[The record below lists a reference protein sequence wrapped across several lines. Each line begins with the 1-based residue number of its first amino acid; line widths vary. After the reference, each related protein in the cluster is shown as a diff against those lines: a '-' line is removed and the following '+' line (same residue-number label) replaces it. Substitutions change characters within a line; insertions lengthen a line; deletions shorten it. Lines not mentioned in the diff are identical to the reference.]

1 MGKEMKKEILIRN
14 GIQPKKHLSFVCL
27 NFLIAEHLKPLSAL
41 VTKHRIL
48 EIVLKVGKKKEYGL
62 LKLLLPKKIPVPD

>member
-1 MGKEMKKEILIRN
+1 MGKEMKKEIKYEMEFY
-14 GIQPKKHLSFVCL
+14 QKKHLSFVCL
-27 NFLIAEHLKPLSAL
+27 NFPIAEHLKPLSAL